1 MQVRSSIP
9 LYYGK
14 SPARGDFLKSQGQYA
29 LIQVIDQWLKEALQY
44 AMQHP
49 DFKQHYMELPTLD
62 FFIANPKEHMF
73 LVANLLT
80 SEDSSGRSFPFI
92 LSQLLDVEQPYYN
105 LSFAP
110 YLYQSVL
117 QDLQQRNRMMRH
129 TTTPEALLQQLD
141 ALPQQVDVLTQQEC
155 KDFYENH
162 TMYSF
167 AQLLNLNV
175 YQLAQSMLGLGL
187 LLQPILQN
195 GTSRLNKVL
204 ILPIHNREHCYP
216 IAAFWVNLI
225 SQFIRQHNIEVLI
238 GILHREQPVLLFGFQ
253 GADILALSD
262 IFTDNLHSQ
271 HWVSLID
278 AQWID
283 AYLEQNAGLATLEQ
297 LLSQRQMSLNQGLK
311 LFRQTFLDE

>member
-1 MQVRSSIP
+1 MQHLASIP

-14 SPARGDFLKSQGQYA
+14 SPARGDFLKSQGQYS
-29 LIQVIDQWLKEALQY
+29 LIQVIDHWLKEALQY
-44 AMQHP
+44 AMQHS
-49 DFKQHYMELPTLD
+49 DFKQHYAALPTLD
-62 FFIANPKEHMF
+62 FFIANPQEHMF

-80 SEDSSGRSFPFI
+80 SEDSSGRSFPLV

-105 LSFAP
+105 LNFAP

-117 QDLQQRNRMMRH
+117 EDLQQRNQLLRH
-129 TTTPEALLQQLD
+129 THSADALLQQLEG
-141 ALPQQVDVLTQQEC
+141 LPKQVTVLTQQEC
-155 KDFYENH
+155 KDFYEHH
-162 TMYSF
+162 TMHSF

-175 YQLAQSMLGLGL
+175 YQLAQSMLALGL
-187 LLQPILQN
+187 LLQPILKN

-225 SQFIRQHNIEVLI
+225 SQFIQQHNTEVLI
-238 GILHREQPVLLFGFQ
+238 GILHREQPVLMFGFQ

-262 IFTDNLHSQ
+262 IFTDNMHSQ

-283 AYLEQNAGLATLEQ
+283 SYLEQNAGLATLEQ
-297 LLSQRQMSLNQGLK
+297 LLCQRQMGLNQGLK
-311 LFRQTFLDE
+311 IFRQTFLDE